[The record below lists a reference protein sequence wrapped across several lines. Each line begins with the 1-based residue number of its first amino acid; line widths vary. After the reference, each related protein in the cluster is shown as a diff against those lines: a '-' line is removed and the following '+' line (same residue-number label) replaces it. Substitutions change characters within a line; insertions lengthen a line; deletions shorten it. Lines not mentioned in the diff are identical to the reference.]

1 MSCIAC
7 CLCECTACIACT
19 CCQKGLNGLL
29 SISAR
34 LGHVA
39 LVVTIFSLASILGTQ
54 YPNKINGYNSYT
66 QVDLTLYCSDG
77 EDDTCIYRQLIYRAS
92 FALFLMLLFLVGGT
106 YFSEYLNRSY
116 WPMKFGLTTTLFVAF
131 WWGSNGFFNGWA
143 EFTRIFSL
151 IWLLFQ
157 GLLMI
162 DFAHD
167 CHDAIIMKSDED
179 EKEEEGGGRK
189 WLIFYMFLSLGFL
202 SCGGL
207 GLAYLFMNYSGCSLG
222 TFFIVVTLIFGV
234 GCLIVSLLNAVNKG
248 FLTPAIMFAYS
259 VFMCW
264 YALLSSP
271 SIECNPN
278 AADDNGYQ
286 WVSSCVFICMR
297 VYRCVYML
305 YIYIYIYIGMYVYI
319 SYMLYIV
326 FKTHPIPPPTHTHTH
341 SYI

>member
-157 GLLMI
+157 GLLM
-162 DFAHD
+162 
-167 CHDAIIMKSDED
+167 
-179 EKEEEGGGRK
+179 
-189 WLIFYMFLSLGFL
+189 
-202 SCGGL
+202 
-207 GLAYLFMNYSGCSLG
+207 
-222 TFFIVVTLIFGV
+222 
-234 GCLIVSLLNAVNKG
+234 
-248 FLTPAIMFAYS
+248 
-259 VFMCW
+259 
-264 YALLSSP
+264 
-271 SIECNPN
+271 
-278 AADDNGYQ
+278 
-286 WVSSCVFICMR
+286 
-297 VYRCVYML
+297 
-305 YIYIYIYIGMYVYI
+305 
-319 SYMLYIV
+319 
-326 FKTHPIPPPTHTHTH
+326 
-341 SYI
+341 